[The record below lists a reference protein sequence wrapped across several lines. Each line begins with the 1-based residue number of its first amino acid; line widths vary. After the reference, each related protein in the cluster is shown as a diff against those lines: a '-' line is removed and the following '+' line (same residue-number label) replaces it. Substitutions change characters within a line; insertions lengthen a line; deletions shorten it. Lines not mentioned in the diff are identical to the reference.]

1 MSKFKIGD
9 VVRLKPRKAVAPK
22 FVPEGRQNHKT
33 ATVDKVLKDTPGG
46 IVTDR
51 DLNGCRY
58 WNEDDLFLV
67 HNPVEPDPK
76 DDALKLA
83 LEVIRDC
90 RMPPNF
96 HLTRTDVIRK
106 LEAAIGE

>member
-46 IVTDR
+46 IITDR

-58 WNEDDLFLV
+58 WNEDDLFLC
-67 HNPVEPDPK
+67 HNVPDHTQ

-83 LEVIRDC
+83 LKVIRDC
-90 RMPPNF
+90 QMPKTF
-96 HLTRTDVIRK
+96 HLTKVEVLAK
-106 LEAAIGE
+106 LQAAIGA